1 MLRCGNRWTRTRR
14 KKTMEITAVAKATE
28 VTVTVTVTGINSAPL
43 PTYLSQISPVVS
55 RLQVEAIYML
65 SCVGCHT

>member
-1 MLRCGNRWTRTRR
+1 
-14 KKTMEITAVAKATE
+14 MEITAVAKATE